1 LLSCIGLNSGES
13 FFVQWIVSGWAL
25 ALAGATVFGA
35 ELPAVTPLVR
45 AHAHNDYLHPR
56 PLADALAH
64 GFWSVEADVWL
75 TNGALLVAHDFN
87 KTSPERTL
95 QSLYLDPLRA
105 FLKTNAA
112 ARGAPPLTLLI
123 DVKSEAEATWAALR
137 SVLPGYADMLTRFE
151 SNTLHTNA
159 VIVIISGDRAEATMR
174 AETVRWAALD
184 GRLPDLDANPPVALV
199 PLVSDNWTK
208 QFQWRGTGPWPAEE
222 RTKLL
227 QLVQRTHD
235 QGRRLRLWAAPDHA
249 AGWKELFEAGVDL
262 LNTDKLPELEKFL
275 RGAADSARP

>member
-1 LLSCIGLNSGES
+1 MLSCIGRAGSES
-13 FFVQWIVSGWAL
+13 FFVKWIVSVGAL
-25 ALAGATVFGA
+25 ALAGAAMFGA
-35 ELPAVTPLVR
+35 EISAVTPLVR
-45 AHAHNDYLHPR
+45 AHAHNDYLHAH

-95 QSLYLDPLRA
+95 QSLYLDPLRV

-112 ARGAPPLTLLI
+112 VRGVPPLTLLI

-137 SVLPGYADMLTRFE
+137 AVLPGYADMLTRFE
-151 SNTLHTNA
+151 SNRLHTNA
-159 VIVIISGDRAEATMR
+159 VIVIISGARAEATMR
-174 AETVRWAALD
+174 AEPVRWAALD
-184 GRLPDLDANPPVALV
+184 GRLPDLEANPSVALV
-199 PLVSDNWTK
+199 PLVSDHWAK
-208 QFQWRGTGPWPAEE
+208 QFQWRGTGPLPAEE

-235 QGRRLRLWAAPDHA
+235 QGRRLRLWAAPDNT

-275 RGAADSARP
+275 RGATGSARP